1 MKEGYLFSDDT
12 IPETKDSSYQ
22 QIDADDSAERA
33 ARTRRSALWAAYGDA
48 LGWIS
53 ELTDEAGL
61 MRRTRGEP
69 LAEPVTWK
77 RRIGGRTGITA
88 SLPKGCYS
96 DDSQLRLAT
105 SRAIRADGFDVEAF
119 AKVELPIW
127 LSYALGGGRSTT
139 AAAEHLAKT
148 RSPWFANTFKGWTAS
163 GGNGAAMRVQPH
175 VWAARTPD
183 NPDSFLPAVVRNSI
197 CTHSHATGLMGAVL
211 HALCVARALGA
222 GRSPSR
228 YDLDTAIEV
237 AERLPEIMAS
247 DTELGYWRS
256 AFEQESGPFSDA
268 WAREVQNTR
277 DALRVVGATGAA
289 GAQRYKDMVDGLNL
303 RDPLCRGSG
312 MLTAVAAVALTWCE
326 TRPME
331 AMRIAANE
339 LGTDTDTIAT
349 MAGAILGAATEAD
362 PPVEVLDADLFRSEA
377 DRLAEIADGGKP
389 PNHAYPDLLH
399 WSAPM
404 IRADAL
410 ICSKDKRLKVRGL
423 GSVAKPLSEPIP
435 APQGDFRWQWIRLD
449 FGQTMLIKR
458 RCHLAFETADEAAN
472 GTPIAGARPVVTEVR
487 EQVVSYPSKRADQ
500 NASQTSAGNS
510 RPTTPTELSQ
520 MEDPEDASSLQA
532 VLSYVEE
539 HIDND
544 ARVGRALRRVVS
556 KGTPGEIHEF
566 AGKLIDLLRDPPLD
580 Q

>member
-1 MKEGYLFSDDT
+1 MQV
-12 IPETKDSSYQ
+12 IP
-22 QIDADDSAERA
+22 RN
-33 ARTRRSALWAAYGDA
+33 ALPVYGDA

-222 GRSPSR
+222 GRCPSP

-237 AERLPEIMAS
+237 AERLPEIMAN

-268 WAREVQNTR
+268 WAREVQHTR
-277 DALRVVGATGAA
+277 AALRVVGATGAA

-377 DRLAEIADGGKP
+377 ARLAEIAGGGQP

-435 APQGDFRWQWIRLD
+435 APHGDFKWQWIRLD

-458 RCHLAFETADEAAN
+458 RCHLAFETADEARKRTA
-472 GTPIAGARPVVTEVR
+472 IAGAKPVVTEVR

-500 NASQTSAGNS
+500 NASANVDGNS
-510 RPTTPTELSQ
+510 RPTTPTSCPVPNGGSGGRLESPSGVVICRGTHRQ
-520 MEDPEDASSLQA
+520 RRASWACAQA
-532 VLSYVEE
+532 RSE
-539 HIDND
+539 
-544 ARVGRALRRVVS
+544 
-556 KGTPGEIHEF
+556 
-566 AGKLIDLLRDPPLD
+566 
-580 Q
+580 

>member
-12 IPETKDSSYQ
+12 IPEAKDSSYQ
-22 QIDADDSAERA
+22 QEDAGDSAQRA
-33 ARTRRSALWAAYGDA
+33 ARIRRSALWAAYGDA

-77 RRIGGRTGITA
+77 RRIGGRTGVTA

-148 RSPWFANTFKGWTAS
+148 RAPWFANTFKGWTAS

-222 GRSPSR
+222 GRCPSPSE
-228 YDLDTAIEV
+228 LDTAIEV
-237 AERLPEIMAS
+237 AERLPEIMAN

-256 AFEQESGPFSDA
+256 AFERESGPFSDA
-268 WAREVQNTR
+268 WAREVQHTR
-277 DALRVVGATGAA
+277 AALRVVGATGAA

-377 DRLAEIADGGKP
+377 ARLAEIAGGGQP

-435 APQGDFRWQWIRLD
+435 APQGDFKWQWIRLD

-458 RCHLAFETADEAAN
+458 RCHLAFETADEAVKR
-472 GTPIAGARPVVTEVR
+472 TPIAGANP
-487 EQVVSYPSKRADQ
+487 
-500 NASQTSAGNS
+500 
-510 RPTTPTELSQ
+510 
-520 MEDPEDASSLQA
+520 
-532 VLSYVEE
+532 
-539 HIDND
+539 
-544 ARVGRALRRVVS
+544 
-556 KGTPGEIHEF
+556 
-566 AGKLIDLLRDPPLD
+566 
-580 Q
+580 